1 MFIFCLLV
9 LSSKLIARIFQ
20 ALLLYPTVPD
30 LDLGGLS
37 EMWFVNRQKR
47 STDSIKRGG
56 QSWSQSWAWLILLSS
71 NAKEYFFSQVLSPQS
86 KRANMGF
93 FCSRRAIEHLER
105 LELLQVNMTAK
116 SWRALSSTYT
126 IKFILWMEVWQLLL
140 STINLNFYSCI
151 RWIYLV
157 KKSNR
162 FLNVLGF
169 KLSVLKFQANILCVC

>member
-9 LSSKLIARIFQ
+9 LSSKLITRIFQ
-20 ALLLYPTVPD
+20 ALLYPTVPD

-86 KRANMGF
+86 KRANMIF
-93 FCSRRAIEHLER
+93 FAVGELEHLER

-169 KLSVLKFQANILCVC
+169 KLSVLKFQANILRVC